1 MTLKYNKEPFIS
13 VLYSNIAVS
22 LNDWENYKHQRTY
35 ENWLV
40 LKLILFKFVN
50 SFLALF
56 YIAFYLQ
63 DFDVSTGPAFSL
75 PSFLTLSCWV
85 VK

>member
-1 MTLKYNKEPFIS
+1 MVRAA

-56 YIAFYLQ
+56 YTAFYLQ
-63 DFDVSTGPAFSL
+63 DFDVSI
-75 PSFLTLSCWV
+75 
-85 VK
+85 K